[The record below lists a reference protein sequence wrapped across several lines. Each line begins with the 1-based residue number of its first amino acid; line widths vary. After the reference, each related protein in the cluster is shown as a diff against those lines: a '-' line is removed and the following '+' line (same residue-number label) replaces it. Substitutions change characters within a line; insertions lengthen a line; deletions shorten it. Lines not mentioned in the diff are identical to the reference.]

1 MVSLFSIFLVFFKI
15 GAFTF
20 GGGLAMIPIIKREIV
35 SRGWISEGDLAD
47 YIAVS
52 QTAPGVIAVNIATLV
67 GSHLRKWL
75 GAFMAVLG
83 VVLPS
88 LIIITIIAAGF
99 ETFAEIPLVVSALKG
114 ISLVVVVLLAFAIL
128 DLGKSA
134 IKDWLTLVYALAA
147 FAAVYFLNVPT
158 TLVILASFVFGT
170 IRAYILS
177 RKAVKNH
184 D

>member
-1 MVSLFSIFLVFFKI
+1 MVNLFSLFLVFFKI

-35 SRGWISEGDLAD
+35 RRGWISENELAD
-47 YIAVS
+47 YIAVA

-67 GSHLRKWL
+67 GSHLRKWI
-75 GAFMAVLG
+75 GAFVAVLG

-99 ETFAEIPLVVSALKG
+99 ESFANIPLVVSALKG
-114 ISLVVVVLLAFAIL
+114 ISLVVVVLLGFAIF
-128 DLGKSA
+128 DLGKTA
-134 IKDWLTLVYALAA
+134 IKDWLTLVYALVA
-147 FAAVYFLNVPT
+147 FASVFFLDIPT

-170 IRAYILS
+170 IRAYLLS
-177 RKAVKNH
+177 KKAVKPH